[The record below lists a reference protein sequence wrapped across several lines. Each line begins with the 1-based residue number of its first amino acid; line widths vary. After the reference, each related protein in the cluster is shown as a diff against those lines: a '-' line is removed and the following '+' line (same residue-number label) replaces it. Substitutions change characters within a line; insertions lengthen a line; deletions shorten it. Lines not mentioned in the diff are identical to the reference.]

1 MAIPIRYIYNSK
13 GYAEVWLFPADAPGC
28 RLFALEP
35 PADCSLIKSW
45 AACSETVEEFL
56 DSMALEGLLTLT
68 QLETLV
74 QTLSPLRRIWKQLR
88 ILCQQVGDI
97 GVYPGHIVVEEGE
110 YFQENEQINL
120 TQHQI
125 REAEQVWIDYEEGNR
140 AALHSLTFGSV
151 LQEIGFL
158 AGRRL
163 GLVFTSA
170 THFSDWLAS
179 RITGW
184 ERREMLEL
192 CLPDTYLVGR
202 LSGSDSGHR
211 GDAEKGPGKEPLP
224 KIAQRKRPAKCNRQ
238 QDLTLVAGAQ
248 RLAMI
253 FNSTPSIPSS
263 LSPLA
268 SRENSLPVSTSLFS
282 WTQRSFGEKNGAQKD
297 EENFP
302 GREV

>member
-35 PADCSLIKSW
+35 SADCSLIKSW

-125 REAEQVWIDYEEGNR
+125 REAEQVWSDYEEGNR

-184 ERREMLEL
+184 EISHGNEEVVEVLHRLASQVVHRDVRCLSFAYRTPTWWEDYQVAIPAIVEMLKR
-192 CLPDTYLVGR
+192 GR
-202 LSGSDSGHR
+202 VR
-211 GDAEKGPGKEPLP
+211 
-224 KIAQRKRPAKCNRQ
+224 
-238 QDLTLVAGAQ
+238 
-248 RLAMI
+248 
-253 FNSTPSIPSS
+253 
-263 LSPLA
+263 
-268 SRENSLPVSTSLFS
+268 SRC
-282 WTQRSFGEKNGAQKD
+282 R
-297 EENFP
+297 
-302 GREV
+302 R